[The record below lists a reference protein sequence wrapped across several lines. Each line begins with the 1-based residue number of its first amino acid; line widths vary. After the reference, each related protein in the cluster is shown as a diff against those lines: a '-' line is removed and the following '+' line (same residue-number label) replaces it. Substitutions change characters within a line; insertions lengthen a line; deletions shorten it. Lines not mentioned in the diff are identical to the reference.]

1 MFVILDEWN
10 INQPFPDIH
19 NALVDPNGL
28 LAMGGCLSP
37 RRLSNA
43 YRQGIF
49 PWYSKGEPILWWS
62 PDPRWVLTPGDVRV
76 SRSLR
81 KRLQRMEFRVTYDQA
96 FAEVIKACS
105 EPRDAGGTWITPKLQ
120 LAYTELHRM
129 GLAHSFESWQGDEL
143 VGGLYGVTI
152 GQIFFGESMFHRVTD
167 ASKVAFVTACRY
179 LHEWDYQ
186 LIDCQVHTS
195 HLESLGARPMART
208 TFAEFLRDHRDRPV
222 AAEAWQRPGVM

>member
-1 MFVILDEWN
+1 MFIILDEWN

-19 NALVDPNGL
+19 GALDDPNGL

-37 RRLSNA
+37 RRLYNA
-43 YRQGIF
+43 YRQGVF

-62 PDPRWVLTPGDVRV
+62 PDPRWVLMPEAVRV

-81 KRLQRMEFRVTYDQA
+81 KRLQRKEFRVTYDQA
-96 FAEVIKACS
+96 FAQVIKACA

-120 LAYTELHRM
+120 LAYTELHEM
-129 GLAHSFESWQGDEL
+129 GLAHSFESWQGDQL

-152 GQIFFGESMFHRVTD
+152 GQVFFGESMFHRVTD

-179 LHEWDYQ
+179 LHDWGYR

-208 TFAEFLRDHRDRPV
+208 DFALLLQDHCERPV
-222 AAEAWQRPGVM
+222 DAGAWRRSP